1 VIVEVPFVL
10 MMPVVAAII
19 AVSVSVMVA
28 FAVPE
33 MTSPII
39 AIMVPVFCKGKPA
52 EDQRQA
58 QKNY

>member
-1 VIVEVPFVL
+1 MIVEVPSVF

-19 AVSVSVMVA
+19 SVSVMVA
-28 FAVPE
+28 VSE
-33 MTSPII
+33 MTSAII